1 MRANINLNVHLDR
14 VPTLATSMLANE
26 GQRLVEIV
34 KGYNESI
41 MTPLSEDN
49 IKESL
54 ENLDELR
61 EYLSDI
67 DLMLAQAA
75 NILKGY
81 EDREQKTEPEEA
93 STQMASNIKQRLEH
107 TEKFNSF
114 LDKIADQEI
123 VVGDPDHDEE

>member
-1 MRANINLNVHLDR
+1 
-14 VPTLATSMLANE
+14 MLANE